1 MKLGLNALQK
11 LAVKKKKKILFP
23 FSRVKGEKRI
33 HYVAIIKISFVQNA
47 NLP

>member
-1 MKLGLNALQK
+1 MLCKNWLLK
-11 LAVKKKKKILFP
+11 KKKKKILFR
-23 FSRVKGEKRI
+23 FLGSKGEKRI

>member
-1 MKLGLNALQK
+1 MLCKNWLL
-11 LAVKKKKKILFP
+11 KKKKKILFR
-23 FSRVKGEKRI
+23 FLGSKGEKRI